1 MPILKKNEVRP
12 LRPVIMVIYGT
23 PGTGKAQPVWC
34 NVLTPNGFV
43 KLSELKVGDKVIDP
57 TTGLEQVVEGIF
69 PQGIRPVYKITTNDG
84 LETFSDEEHIWNV
97 RHRGGNS
104 YHAGFRNFTLK
115 QLIDKG
121 IRLNCSDRMKEIGK
135 EPFCRW
141 ELPITKPIDF
151 AEKEYVIHPYLLGV
165 LIGDGCLTGTT
176 IGFSNTD
183 NDSEISTRISSLI
196 DKEYHL
202 SKNKAPSCPFY
213 NISKKDRY
221 AKKTNIYSK
230 AILDLGLNVKSKD
243 KFIPDIYKLGSKEQR
258 IELLRGLMDTDG
270 TSHHGRISF
279 STTSKSLSLDVAE
292 LVQSLGGIARVH
304 AYDRDDEG
312 KSIEYNISININIQP
327 FYLKRKACNWKE
339 RNISRYIS
347 EVKRVDDCECVCI
360 KVSGENELYLTDNF
374 IVTHNTSLANTSENP
389 LLIDC
394 DRGFDRA
401 ANQVDTLTAQTWED
415 VLNEEPSMKGYKTI
429 IVDTAKSMLDDFLSV
444 YGVKQDYKLAKNK
457 LKLFGYIADEF
468 KSFVNRR
475 RSDLA
480 DIIFVCHDKETQE
493 GDIIR
498 HSPDC
503 TGQSKDL
510 LLRIADQVGFITM
523 VNGKRTICFDP
534 TDTTIGKNVAHIPV
548 TTLPDCN
555 SSDFSHF
562 MADIIGNVKRSI
574 QSKTEEQRK
583 AMEALEQANIA
594 LEAVATV
601 EDANRM
607 IEIKQ
612 SLDKVFEKPFKAKM
626 VKVLDEKGFVFDK
639 STNQFVVKDEKKAC

>member
-1 MPILKKNEVRP
+1 
-12 LRPVIMVIYGT
+12 MVIYGT
-23 PGTGKAQPVWC
+23 PGTGK
-34 NVLTPNGFV
+34 
-43 KLSELKVGDKVIDP
+43 
-57 TTGLEQVVEGIF
+57 
-69 PQGIRPVYKITTNDG
+69 
-84 LETFSDEEHIWNV
+84 
-97 RHRGGNS
+97 
-104 YHAGFRNFTLK
+104 
-115 QLIDKG
+115 
-121 IRLNCSDRMKEIGK
+121 
-135 EPFCRW
+135 
-141 ELPITKPIDF
+141 
-151 AEKEYVIHPYLLGV
+151 
-165 LIGDGCLTGTT
+165 
-176 IGFSNTD
+176 
-183 NDSEISTRISSLI
+183 
-196 DKEYHL
+196 
-202 SKNKAPSCPFY
+202 
-213 NISKKDRY
+213 
-221 AKKTNIYSK
+221 
-230 AILDLGLNVKSKD
+230 
-243 KFIPDIYKLGSKEQR
+243 
-258 IELLRGLMDTDG
+258 
-270 TSHHGRISF
+270 
-279 STTSKSLSLDVAE
+279 
-292 LVQSLGGIARVH
+292 
-304 AYDRDDEG
+304 
-312 KSIEYNISININIQP
+312 
-327 FYLKRKACNWKE
+327 
-339 RNISRYIS
+339 
-347 EVKRVDDCECVCI
+347 
-360 KVSGENELYLTDNF
+360 
-374 IVTHNTSLANTSENP
+374 TSLANTSENP

-523 VNGKRTICFDP
+523 VNGERTICFDP
-534 TDTTIGKNVAHIPV
+534 TDTTIGKNVALIPV

-562 MADIIGNVKRSI
+562 MADIIGSVKRSI